1 MFRFL
6 SKRFRRRDGARPLGN
21 HESGQQNQKNSIHCK
36 ILLLDGTDLTLY
48 MRKKS
53 TGEDLFSRVCDNIG
67 LYVESDYFGLQYTD
81 TNSQSHWLD
90 NTKEIRKQVKIGP
103 PYSFR
108 LKVKFYCCDPNTLR
122 DEFSRY
128 LFFLQVSIY
137 YYLYTLNYCL
147 LLFTFSV
154 IFDPVLCRHVLE
166 YMNFEYIYL
175 FIFCIRPLYLYLS
188 FPLLIYFFREYKNK
202 ITPNSCHHG
211 LCSPSIYI

>member
-6 SKRFRRRDGARPLGN
+6 SKRFRRRDGARPLGQ
-21 HESGQQNQKNSIHCK
+21 ESEQQQQKNSIHCK
-36 ILLLDGTDLTLY
+36 VLLLDGTDLTLY

-53 TGEDLFSRVCDNIG
+53 IGEELFSRVCDNIG

-90 NTKEIRKQVKIGP
+90 NSKEIRKQVKIGP

-128 LFFLQVSIY
+128 LFFLQVRLPSA
-137 YYLYTLNYCL
+137 LLGALLCL
-147 LLFTFSV
+147 LLT
-154 IFDPVLCRHVLE
+154 FDPAHTCV
-166 YMNFEYIYL
+166 
-175 FIFCIRPLYLYLS
+175 
-188 FPLLIYFFREYKNK
+188 
-202 ITPNSCHHG
+202 
-211 LCSPSIYI
+211 